1 MNDNAIIAPLFA
13 LAGWTG
19 IVLVLVLVAR
29 VRAGRRGELRV
40 EDFRYGESPQVPAAV
55 CLPNRNY
62 MNLLELPV
70 LFYVI
75 CLILRISGGVTPL
88 SVSLAWAYVV
98 LRVVHSLI
106 HLSYNRV
113 FHRLGA
119 FFLSN
124 AGLVA
129 LWVFAGMRLAAA

>member
-1 MNDNAIIAPLFA
+1 MSENAILLPLFA

-19 IVLVLVLVAR
+19 FVLILVLVAR
-29 VRAGRRGELRV
+29 VRAGRRGEIKG
-40 EDFRYGESPQVPAAV
+40 EDFRYGESPRVPAAV

-75 CLILRISGGVTPL
+75 CVILRVSGGVTSL

-98 LRVVHSLI
+98 LRVIHSLI
-106 HLSYNRV
+106 HLSYNHV
-113 FHRLGA
+113 FHRLAA
-119 FFLSN
+119 FFASN
-124 AGLVA
+124 MVLVA
-129 LWVFAGMRLAAA
+129 LWIVAGLHLAAG